1 MERIAII
8 SVGLVVWMN
17 GIGFYLAAML
27 TDFWMVAESD
37 RSGGS
42 VGLFKSC
49 GPNPNDA
56 FCNNQSWDPNEIT
69 LTIFLPRI
77 IMLLA
82 GGLLGIGMVSGLFG
96 LLSRKHA
103 FFVGERVLDVFAG
116 LLIFV
121 ACGAFTGL
129 HIKDVTKGGPFFIY
143 TYHFSFYMAW
153 ISGIML
159 VISGVIGVFAR
170 NQDTD

>member
-82 GGLLGIGMVSGLFG
+82 GGLLGIGMAYSSLLLAVRLLGFTSRTSPKAVHSLFTLTIFLFTWRG
-96 LLSRKHA
+96 YQESCLSFLA
-103 FFVGERVLDVFAG
+103 
-116 LLIFV
+116 
-121 ACGAFTGL
+121 
-129 HIKDVTKGGPFFIY
+129 
-143 TYHFSFYMAW
+143 
-153 ISGIML
+153 
-159 VISGVIGVFAR
+159 
-170 NQDTD
+170 